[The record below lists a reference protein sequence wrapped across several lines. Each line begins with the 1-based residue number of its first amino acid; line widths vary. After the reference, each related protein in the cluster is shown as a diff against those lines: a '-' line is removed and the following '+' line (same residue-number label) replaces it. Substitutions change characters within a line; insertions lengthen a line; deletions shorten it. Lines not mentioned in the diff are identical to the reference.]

1 MSDRYEIKSSLGRGG
16 MGTVYHAFDTVMK
29 RDVAV
34 KRLLPIEETK
44 LNEAADDSL
53 GREAAALARFS
64 HPNIVTIFAFEED
77 EDGPFVV
84 MEKVEG
90 EDLKLTV
97 KRGALAVDDFIEL
110 AEQTLDPLIAA
121 SELNLLHR
129 DIKPANIM
137 LNRLSTGKFQA
148 KVLDFGVA
156 KFSEKPQLQTL
167 DQNGCFLGSIEFLSP
182 DQLLR
187 LPLDQRSDLYSLGCV
202 LYFCLAQESP
212 FRGDNPADTTQR
224 HMKHVCENIHVV
236 RPDLPGPM
244 ADWLMR
250 MIARDRDD
258 RPDDA
263 LMALQEFHLAKEGI
277 SPLEK
282 RARQSQKGVV
292 VISDSSSRERVVTE
306 EDVVEEVGVPEKEDT
321 GITGPRM
328 ILVGDKMQRTGPIES
343 PVGLGNTSHTGP
355 LRGGGSRAIPMT
367 PAKSPALP
375 IVLIVGGICLV
386 IGLLAAVFNS
396 KPKKPN
402 NSPKQ
407 TVAKTPPAK
416 EKPVVPKYKPT
427 FPPRATADFVS
438 PTSIDLPAPASIPG
452 GGPPISKGLL
462 AHYRADVATFDG
474 GLKLPAKMNDRVA
487 GWANLAP
494 GALPENDLF
503 LHQEDFEVRAVPRLV
518 EASDSKFPELKSGT
532 KVLEFQNSTQL
543 RMPNWKTLEKE
554 EISSFT
560 VLAVVRNE
568 LRSSTWIRFDGH
580 ERGGF
585 FTSNHGGQMLQGHI
599 LVNGKRTSSPIK
611 LPLNEFVIVSFI
623 LDGEKKTQQVHGLKK
638 DGSRVSSKILTVN
651 FPPVKMRHYAL
662 GNYWRPQKGKQPPGF
677 FKGHITELLIF
688 SKAVKQKERES
699 LENYL
704 RARNFK

>member
-212 FRGDNPADTTQR
+212 FRGDNPADTT
-224 HMKHVCENIHVV
+224 
-236 RPDLPGPM
+236 
-244 ADWLMR
+244 
-250 MIARDRDD
+250 
-258 RPDDA
+258 
-263 LMALQEFHLAKEGI
+263 
-277 SPLEK
+277 
-282 RARQSQKGVV
+282 
-292 VISDSSSRERVVTE
+292 
-306 EDVVEEVGVPEKEDT
+306 
-321 GITGPRM
+321 
-328 ILVGDKMQRTGPIES
+328 
-343 PVGLGNTSHTGP
+343 
-355 LRGGGSRAIPMT
+355 
-367 PAKSPALP
+367 PA
-375 IVLIVGGICLV
+375 
-386 IGLLAAVFNS
+386 
-396 KPKKPN
+396 
-402 NSPKQ
+402 
-407 TVAKTPPAK
+407 
-416 EKPVVPKYKPT
+416 
-427 FPPRATADFVS
+427 
-438 PTSIDLPAPASIPG
+438 
-452 GGPPISKGLL
+452 
-462 AHYRADVATFDG
+462 AH
-474 GLKLPAKMNDRVA
+474 
-487 GWANLAP
+487 
-494 GALPENDLF
+494 
-503 LHQEDFEVRAVPRLV
+503 
-518 EASDSKFPELKSGT
+518 EAC
-532 KVLEFQNSTQL
+532 V
-543 RMPNWKTLEKE
+543 
-554 EISSFT
+554 
-560 VLAVVRNE
+560 
-568 LRSSTWIRFDGH
+568 
-580 ERGGF
+580 
-585 FTSNHGGQMLQGHI
+585 
-599 LVNGKRTSSPIK
+599 
-611 LPLNEFVIVSFI
+611 
-623 LDGEKKTQQVHGLKK
+623 
-638 DGSRVSSKILTVN
+638 
-651 FPPVKMRHYAL
+651 
-662 GNYWRPQKGKQPPGF
+662 
-677 FKGHITELLIF
+677 
-688 SKAVKQKERES
+688 
-699 LENYL
+699 
-704 RARNFK
+704 